1 MMGGYLL
8 QEPDDRFQHGQWAR
22 VTGWGV
28 LLVDALMLASAALAV
43 LASAL
48 IILDRA

>member
-1 MMGGYLL
+1 MGGHLL
-8 QEPDDRFQHGQWAR
+8 KEPADRYAR
-22 VTGWGV
+22 GRWGRIAGLGV
-28 LLVDALMLASAALAV
+28 LLVDALMLASVALAV